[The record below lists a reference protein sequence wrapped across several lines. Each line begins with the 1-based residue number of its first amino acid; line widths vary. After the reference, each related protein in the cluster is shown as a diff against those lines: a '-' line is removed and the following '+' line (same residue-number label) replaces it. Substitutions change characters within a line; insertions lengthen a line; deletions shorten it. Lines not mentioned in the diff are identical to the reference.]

1 MKIRE
6 LGHVVLYVTNLKK
19 LADFYKNSLGFK
31 EITRTNQMAIFSSGR
46 THRKLFSSKDWNYP

>member
-46 THRKLFSSKDWNYP
+46 THRKLFSSKD